1 MEPLL
6 IVFNIIFLLTC
17 LSISYLFK
25 TNYPK
30 EINDIIGYRTKRSMS
45 SKEAWLLANSYS
57 SEWLFKYSLLAVL
70 LQIILFII
78 FDAKIALLV
87 TSSLWIV
94 TLFITIIQT
103 EIKLKRFERQ
113 YNFVNLARQKNIFT
127 KKSEILMPSQ
137 SRLLSF
143 FSISF

>member
-1 MEPLL
+1 MELLL

-17 LSISYLFK
+17 LSLSYLFK

-45 SKEAWLLANSYS
+45 SKEAWLLANSYAS
-57 SEWLFKYSLLAVL
+57 QWLFKYSLLAVL
-70 LQIILFII
+70 SQIILFII

-94 TLFITIIQT
+94 TLFVTIIQT
-103 EIKLKRFERQ
+103 EIKLKRFQR
-113 YNFVNLARQKNIFT
+113 
-127 KKSEILMPSQ
+127 
-137 SRLLSF
+137 
-143 FSISF
+143 